1 MLPQKPPRT
10 QNNSLLHSTWS
21 VPLRSGDTVAYL
33 GILLTTALYRTID
46 PCTVDRPGQRLTNMF
61 QNAEHCLS
69 KQVLSQH
76 LTPQLSS
83 IFPLSHLCLH
93 KNQTSQEPGM
103 SELLCCPAHSRSQQ
117 VFRHSCRQSQT
128 TSEHCTFCSLFTPMA

>member
-1 MLPQKPPRT
+1 M
-10 QNNSLLHSTWS
+10 
-21 VPLRSGDTVAYL
+21 AYL
-33 GILLTTALYRTID
+33 GILLTAALYRTID
-46 PCTVDRPGQRLTNMF
+46 PCTVDRRGQLLTNMF

-93 KNQTSQEPGM
+93 KTQTHQG
-103 SELLCCPAHSRSQQ
+103 
-117 VFRHSCRQSQT
+117 RQNCSAAQHITAGVQT
-128 TSEHCTFCSLFTPMA
+128 QPLTAGVQTQLQTVTNYE

>member
-21 VPLRSGDTVAYL
+21 VPLRSGDTMAYL
-33 GILLTTALYRTID
+33 GILLTAALYRTID
-46 PCTVDRPGQRLTNMF
+46 PCTVDRRGQLLTNMF

-93 KNQTSQEPGM
+93 KTQTHQG
-103 SELLCCPAHSRSQQ
+103 
-117 VFRHSCRQSQT
+117 RQNCSAAQHITAGVQT
-128 TSEHCTFCSLFTPMA
+128 QPLTAGVQTQLQTVTNYE

>member
-21 VPLRSGDTVAYL
+21 VPLRSGDTMAYL
-33 GILLTTALYRTID
+33 GILLTAALYRTID
-46 PCTVDRPGQRLTNMF
+46 PCTVDRPWTD

-76 LTPQLSS
+76 PTPQLSS

-93 KNQTSQEPGM
+93 KNQTHQGRQNCSAAQHTA
-103 SELLCCPAHSRSQQ
+103 AHSR
-117 VFRHSCRQSQT
+117 
-128 TSEHCTFCSLFTPMA
+128 CSDTAADSHKPRVSTALSVAFSLLWHR